1 MCSLEDKVFFEENGY
16 LKLYNILTNN
26 HLGYYDKIYNDFIN
40 NKYNTTGLRSDL
52 SGEKDGKKELIT
64 QIMLPSQILPQ
75 LINKPIHT
83 FGLKIAQ
90 FLLGDDIVLDFDMLI
105 NKAPNTNKETPWH
118 QDAAYWIDMP
128 DERALSIWFAIDKA
142 TLNNGCMW
150 YTPRSHLLPLRK
162 HSQPVK
168 GGALQCI
175 GSENESVSVPLEPG
189 SCVIHHGKTIHYSR
203 GNSTKN
209 NRRAFIL
216 NYRPKEMVELE
227 RQKGYDHTGKRKK
240 NK

>member
-1 MCSLEDKVFFEENGY
+1 M
-16 LKLYNILTNN
+16 
-26 HLGYYDKIYNDFIN
+26 
-40 NKYNTTGLRSDL
+40 
-52 SGEKDGKKELIT
+52 
-64 QIMLPSQILPQ
+64 
-75 LINKPIHT
+75 
-83 FGLKIAQ
+83 KIAQ

-168 GGALQCI
+168 GGALQCT

-216 NYRPKEMVELE
+216 NYRPKDMVELE
-227 RQKGYDHTGKRKK
+227 KPTGIETSEYKDFDAYMTKLDPVAGYLSGKFGKDK
-240 NK
+240 AESLVNDFLFTYG

>member
-1 MCSLEDKVFFEENGY
+1 MFVETNKAYFEKNGY
-16 LKLYNILTNN
+16 LVLNKCLNASELK
-26 HLGYYDKIYNDFIN
+26 YYDKIYDDFIN
-40 NKYNTTGLRSDL
+40 SKFDTKGLRSDL
-52 SGEKDGKKELIT
+52 SGEKSGKRELIT
-64 QIMLPSQILPQ
+64 QIMLPSKIFPQ
-75 LINKPIHT
+75 LLNKPIHSC
-83 FGLKIAQ
+83 GLKIAQ
-90 FLLGDDIVLDFDMLI
+90 FLLGNDIILDFDMLI
-105 NKAPNTNKETPWH
+105 NKAPNTHKETPWH

-128 DERALSIWFAIDKA
+128 DKRALSIWFAIDKA
-142 TLNNGCMW
+142 TLDNGCMW
-150 YTPRSHLLPLRK
+150 YTPGSHLLPLRK

-168 GGALQCI
+168 GGALKCI

-189 SCVIHHGKTIHYSR
+189 SCVIHHGKTLHYSR

-216 NYRPKEMVELE
+216 NYRPKKMVELE